1 MTARRR
7 LSPQELADNLKRAYK
22 LYDSDGQ
29 VAGGMFGLLYAD
41 HMEAGSTE
49 RSPNTIAKA
58 ADLTCGADV
67 NTGFKMAPH
76 VKAIFARAAAATAQ
90 EQAQEM
96 FDAMCEDAS
105 AEMHEMK

>member
-1 MTARRR
+1 
-7 LSPQELADNLKRAYK
+7 
-22 LYDSDGQ
+22 
-29 VAGGMFGLLYAD
+29 MFGLLYAD

-49 RSPNTIAKA
+49 RSPNTIAKV

-76 VKAIFARAAAATAQ
+76 VKEIFARAAAVTAERKAQ

-96 FDAMCEDAS
+96 FEAMCEDAA